1 MESNNSM
8 TSRRAVLAGAG
19 GLLLA
24 GATRARAQSAKKL
37 TKMNVMSLP
46 THAGFPLWAA
56 RELGYFKEEG
66 LDVPPITYFP
76 SGPAAVSSGYA
87 GAWDG
92 GYLGGPPTIS
102 AGVKYGLLVAGFAN
116 VQVDP
121 YGVFVR
127 KDAPGVDNL
136 ATYLPGK
143 IALTAVG
150 SNMQY
155 FLNACLAKNGVK
167 PASVQMVN
175 LKPPNIVTAADG
187 GQGDIIS
194 DWYPFIEELKAS
206 GKYKSICSR
215 NDQVG
220 INTYDFFVIRPAFA
234 QENPEAAAGFLRAV
248 YRINDMMSTRLSEAL
263 PLADRYFKEIGLKLD
278 PAIVKGG
285 FGTSLYPTIEESIK
299 RIKSGEVATALK
311 QTSEFLVEIGS
322 LEKMPEINFVT
333 AKYLELA
340 KAK

>member
-8 TSRRAVLAGAG
+8 TSRRAVLASAG

-194 DWYPFIEELKAS
+194 DWYPFIEEIKAS

-220 INTYDFFVIRPAFA
+220 INTYDFYVVRPAFA
-234 QENPEAAAGFLRAV
+234 QENPEAVVAFIKAL
-248 YRINDMMSTRLSEAL
+248 YRMNDMLRTRLNEAL
-263 PLADRYFKEIGLKLD
+263 PLAERYFKEIGLKLD

-285 FGTSLYPTIEESIK
+285 FGTALYPSIEDSIK
-299 RIKSGEVATALK
+299 RITSGEVATALK

-322 LEKMPEINFVT
+322 LEKKPEINFVT